1 MHCEWQFAV
10 AIILYINVETKWQE
24 SLAAHMVQL
33 MNPVPGVTCLSSD
46 LPSNVLLRQI
56 NLMNPWVPP
65 CFAHRDSMNEC
76 KQLINIIASGFHVNA
91 PISGSSIGIGSSRG

>member
-1 MHCEWQFAV
+1 MSNSVLCEWQFAV

-33 MNPVPGVTCLSSD
+33 MNPVPGVTCLSSG

-65 CFAHRDSMNEC
+65 CFAIVLESTVIYQRYSLGL
-76 KQLINIIASGFHVNA
+76 KQRLQI
-91 PISGSSIGIGSSRG
+91 